1 MKFENDGLDL
11 LPELGLGNTP
21 WRQIVQLEVLT
32 FVTLFFWVWEEEVK
46 LSISLHKEM

>member
-32 FVTLFFWVWEEEVK
+32 FVTLFFLGLGRGSQIK
-46 LSISLHKEM
+46 Y